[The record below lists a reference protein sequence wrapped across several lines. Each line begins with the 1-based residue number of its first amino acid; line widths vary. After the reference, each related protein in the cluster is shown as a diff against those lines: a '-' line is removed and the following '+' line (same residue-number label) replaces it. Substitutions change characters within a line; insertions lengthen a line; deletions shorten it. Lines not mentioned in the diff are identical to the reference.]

1 MDEIVLM
8 DNLKRKRK
16 ENIKEK
22 GEYIFKSKRSF
33 RENYNPKPA
42 WSQHWKGKESKI
54 HMNSWERGKKRTFP
68 FTLVSLAFL
77 PFIKKKK
84 MASVVF
90 PHDKLEIIQR
100 IHFLKDF
107 IIEEGSNPEE
117 LQRKHKFPALL
128 QI

>member
-1 MDEIVLM
+1 
-8 DNLKRKRK
+8 
-16 ENIKEK
+16 
-22 GEYIFKSKRSF
+22 
-33 RENYNPKPA
+33 
-42 WSQHWKGKESKI
+42 
-54 HMNSWERGKKRTFP
+54 
-68 FTLVSLAFL
+68 
-77 PFIKKKK
+77 